1 MRERGGS
8 SGSGGGGVVMVV
20 GVGECNSDSDCVF
33 GFTGHMIIVV
43 HSSTERGNFCGG
55 YLKLNIP

>member
-20 GVGECNSDSDCVF
+20 GGSGECNSDNDCVF

-43 HSSTERGNFCGG
+43 HS
-55 YLKLNIP
+55 LKLNIP